1 METRLWHGQI
11 DGATAALAD
20 LDVPQ
25 VKNFLDYLERH
36 RSRIPDYQAMQS
48 QKITIGSGS
57 VEATIKQIGRR
68 IKISGAGWNRDNL
81 AQVLKHRCAY
91 LNLALA

>member
-1 METRLWHGQI
+1 MTQI
-11 DGATAALAD
+11 DL
-20 LDVPQ
+20 LYS
-25 VKNFLDYLERH
+25 NLDYDLGLL
-36 RSRIPDYQAMQS
+36 YQAMQS
-48 QKITIGSGS
+48 QKITIGSGA

>member
-1 METRLWHGQI
+1 MITSVPGGSTFMTQI
-11 DGATAALAD
+11 DL
-20 LDVPQ
+20 LYS
-25 VKNFLDYLERH
+25 NLDYDLGLL
-36 RSRIPDYQAMQS
+36 YQAMQS
-48 QKITIGSGS
+48 QKITIGSGA